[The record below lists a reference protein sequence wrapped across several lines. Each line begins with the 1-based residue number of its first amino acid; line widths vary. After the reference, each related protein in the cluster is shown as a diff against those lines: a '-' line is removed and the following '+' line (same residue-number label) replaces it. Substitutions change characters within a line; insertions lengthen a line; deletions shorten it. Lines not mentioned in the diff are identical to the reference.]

1 MNWWYEIPMNESL
14 HSIYAMKFRIIL
26 KLRHWKKMYE
36 YPWFVILYGTLYL
49 YSKKVDVVFLF
60 LKPHS
65 ISLLC
70 LYFRSR
76 GIPYRGCRLQR
87 HLLGFRERARHIAK
101 ASVCV
106 HCVCGTWSRWRL
118 SRGCRWYS
126 SYYVSRYIARLAFKV
141 TCI

>member
-1 MNWWYEIPMNESL
+1 MNESL
-14 HSIYAMKFRIIL
+14 QIITAMKFRIIL
-26 KLRHWKKMYE
+26 KLRHWKKCMNILGLL
-36 YPWFVILYGTLYL
+36 VLYGAPYL
-49 YSKKVDVVFLF
+49 HFIYTTKKVDVVFLL